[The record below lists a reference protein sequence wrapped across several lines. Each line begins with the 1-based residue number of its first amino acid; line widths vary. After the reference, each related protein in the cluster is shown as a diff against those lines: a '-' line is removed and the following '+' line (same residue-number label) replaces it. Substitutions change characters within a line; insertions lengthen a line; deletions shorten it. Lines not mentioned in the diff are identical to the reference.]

1 MKMMNKV
8 AAGVV
13 TIGLALTGCAA
24 GGGAPTTND
33 QGQTVI
39 RFSWWGND
47 TRNRLTEEVI
57 ALFEEQNPDIDVQGE
72 PGEWSGYWDR
82 LATQMAAGDA
92 PDVIQMDEKY
102 IAEYGERG
110 ALLDLEAA
118 GVDVSRFAPGTV
130 DTGRLSSGLFGINAG
145 INSPTVIA
153 NPAVFEAAGVAIPDD
168 TTWTWDDLAQT
179 AQAITEGSS
188 DGAVGSQNYM
198 MVEPIMRVWLRQ
210 QGQDEFNEDGV
221 AFDAETLGQFFQQ
234 GLDLQQSGA
243 FPSAS
248 VASEELTKP
257 VDQTMGA
264 TNRLGLFYYWS
275 NQVKAFDNA
284 SGQDLQILRP
294 PSMNGDGDHELWY
307 KASMLW
313 SASGRTGNQEAVVKF
328 INFLANDV
336 DAGKILGVE
345 RGVPAN
351 LDVREAVRPDLQAS
365 DAKIVEYLES
375 IESELGDPMTVTP
388 VGGADIELGRW
399 GTEVIFERMTPQA
412 AAEGL
417 TTELTSKVQA
427 GA

>member
-1 MKMMNKV
+1 MNKMSKV

-13 TIGLALTGCAA
+13 AIGLALAGCA
-24 GGGAPTTND
+24 GGASAPTTNES
-33 QGQTVI
+33 GQTVI
-39 RFSWWGND
+39 RFGWWGND
-47 TRNRLTEEVI
+47 TRNRLTQQAI
-57 ALFEEQNPDIDVQGE
+57 DLFEQQNPDIRVQPE

-102 IAEYGERG
+102 IAEYANRG
-110 ALLDLEAA
+110 ALLNLEEA
-118 GVDVSRFAPGTV
+118 GVDVSRFAEGTV
-130 DTGRLSSGLFGINAG
+130 DTGRLPGGLFGVNAG

-153 NPAVFEAAGVAIPDD
+153 NPAVFEAAGVEIPDD
-168 TTWTWDDLAQT
+168 TTWTWEDLAT
-179 AQAITEGSS
+179 ASKAISDADGS
-188 DGAVGSQNYM
+188 AVGSQNYT

-210 QGQDEFNEDGV
+210 QGQDEFDENGV
-221 AFDAETLGQFFQQ
+221 AFDAETLGRFFSQ
-234 GLDLQQSGA
+234 GLDLQNDGS

-264 TNRLGLFYYWS
+264 TNQLGLFYYWS

-294 PSMNGDGDHELWY
+294 PSMNGDGEHDLWY

-313 SASGRTGNQEAVVKF
+313 SASGRTGNQEAVVKL

-336 DAGKILGVE
+336 EAGKILGVE

-351 LDVREAVRPDLQAS
+351 LDVRDEIRDGLEPS
-365 DAKIVEYLES
+365 DAKIMAFLES
-375 IESELGDPMTVTP
+375 IESELGEPMTITP
-388 VGGADIELGRW
+388 VGGSDIELGRW

-412 AAEGL
+412 AADGL
-417 TTELTSKVQA
+417 TNELTAKVQA